1 MPANRHTTL
10 TYLASLPGLLLVCSL
25 LLACQVTLA
34 STRLDDS
41 SAAQDLYAT
50 GVTLYYLLTGHY
62 PYGEIEAFQRPRFG
76 PCIVGKQGRGRIG
89 LILLHRKIADPPKP
103 VSQRSRCA

>member
-10 TYLASLPGLLLVCSL
+10 TYLASLRGLLLVCSL

-41 SAAQDLYAT
+41 SAAQDLYGRVDFLVDPQSALSLDDVRAVDAPFQPSMNRRDLSFGYVP
-50 GVTLYYLLTGHY
+50 GVIWLRLAL
-62 PYGEIEAFQRPRFG
+62 QS
-76 PCIVGKQGRGRIG
+76 
-89 LILLHRKIADPPKP
+89 ADP
-103 VSQRSRCA
+103 R